1 MTALFTARDENM
13 EKYKFTYLKYINDVS
28 NSRIPTCKMVK
39 LAVKRHIRDIKESEE
54 GTFPY
59 YFDHKKAQSAIIFFS
74 QLVHT
79 KGKLAGQKLK
89 PEPWQQFI
97 IASLYGW
104 RRRDNNKR
112 RFRRAYIQIA
122 RKNGKSFLAAG
133 VSLYDLLTEPGAEVY
148 SAATKKDQARI
159 VFEDAKN
166 TVRYS
171 KDLKK
176 YIKPLAHSLT
186 CADGAMKPLAS
197 DSNTLDGLNPSCAI
211 IDEYHAHKT
220 TELLDVIETGMRAR
234 QQPLMFI
241 ITTAGNNKNSP
252 CYEEYEKCGKMLA
265 GANGYENDEYFSI
278 IFELDKGD
286 DWKNEKNWYKAN
298 PNLGVSVELDAMHTA
313 FREALLS
320 NSSET
325 AFRTKNLN
333 EWLNVAE
340 AWINDRCWAHCYHR
354 YAEKNLEGL
363 RCWGGIDLSKRLDF
377 TALTWYFEL
386 PKGKR
391 YAKHYFFIPE
401 GQIDIKMKQDSYRIR
416 SWIKQGYII
425 ATPGETQDFN
435 FMLNIIREDAK
446 KYDIQEIAYDR
457 NLAEYLIQ
465 DLAAEFTCVDF
476 SQSII
481 GMSEPSKAWEQAI
494 LDNKIID
501 NNPVMAWMVSC
512 ATVKPDAN
520 GNIKPIKPDTNK
532 TSKRIDG
539 VITSIMANN
548 RLEIALADESKPPVS
563 VEDMFF

>member
-1 MTALFTARDENM
+1 MMFMAK

-39 LAVKRHIRDIKESEE
+39 LAIKRHIADMKQAEE
-54 GTFPY
+54 GSFPY

-89 PEPWQQFI
+89 PEPWQQFV

-133 VSLYDLLTEPGAEVY
+133 VGLYDLLTEPGAECY

-171 KDLKK
+171 QDLRK

-186 CADGAMKPLAS
+186 CSDGCLKPLAS

-241 ITTAGNNKNSP
+241 ITTAGNNRNAP
-252 CYEEYEKCGKMLA
+252 CFEEYEKCKKMLS
-265 GANGYENDEYFSI
+265 GANGYENDEYFAM

-286 DWKNEKNWYKAN
+286 DWKNEKNWFKAN
-298 PNLGVSVELDAMHTA
+298 PNLGVSVEIDAMRTA

-340 AWINDRCWAHCYHR
+340 AWINDRQWAHCLHR
-354 YAEKNLEGL
+354 FPEKNLEGL

-377 TALTWYFEL
+377 TVLTWYFEL
-386 PKGKR
+386 PNKKR

-416 SWIKQGYII
+416 SWIKQGYIR
-425 ATPGETQDFN
+425 ATPGETQDFSY
-435 FMLNIIREDAK
+435 MLNVIRDDAK
-446 KYDIQEIAYDR
+446 LYDIQEIAYDR

-494 LDNKIID
+494 MDNKIID

-548 RLEIALADESKPPVS
+548 RLEVALADEARAPVD
-563 VEDMFF
+563 VDEMFF

>member
-1 MTALFTARDENM
+1 MATS
-13 EKYKFTYLKYINDVS
+13 FTYLQYIDDVLS
-28 NSRIPTCKMVK
+28 GKIPACKKVK
-39 LAVKRHIRDIKESEE
+39 QAVQRHVNDIKKSEA

-59 YFDHKKAQSAIIFFS
+59 CFDHKKAQMAIIFFC

-79 KGKLAGQKLK
+79 KGKLAGQKLH

-97 IASLYGW
+97 IANLYGW
-104 RRRDNNKR
+104 RRRDDNR
-112 RFRRAYIQIA
+112 RRYLRAYIQIA

-133 VSLYDLLTEPGAEVY
+133 VALYDLVTERGAECY
-148 SAATKKDQARI
+148 SAATKKDQAKI
-159 VFEDAKN
+159 VFEDAKK
-166 TVRYS
+166 TVQYS
-171 KDLKK
+171 PDLKK
-176 YIKPLAHSLT
+176 YIKPLAHSLI
-186 CADGAMKPLAS
+186 CGDGSMKPLAS
-197 DSNTLDGLNPSCAI
+197 DSNTLDGLNPSCAV
-211 IDEYHAHKT
+211 IDEFHAHKNT
-220 TELLDVIETGMRAR
+220 DLIEVIETGMTAR
-234 QQPLMFI
+234 VQPLMFI
-241 ITTAGNNKNSP
+241 ITTAGNDRNVP
-252 CYEEYEKCGKMLA
+252 CFAEYERLGKLLA
-265 GANGYENDEYFSI
+265 GTKGYENDEYFCM

-298 PNLGVSVELDAMHTA
+298 PNLGISVELDKMRAA
-313 FREALLS
+313 YNEALLK
-320 NSSET
+320 SSKET
-325 AFRTKNLN
+325 EFRTKNLN

-340 AWINDRCWAHCYHR
+340 VWINDRRWSKCLKR
-354 YAEKNLEGL
+354 FAEKNLAGL

-386 PKGKR
+386 KNGKR

-401 GQIDIKMKQDSYRIR
+401 GQIDAKMRQDSYLIR
-416 SWIKQGYII
+416 QWIKQGYII

-435 FMLNIIREDAK
+435 YMLNIIREDSK

-465 DLAAEFTCVDF
+465 DLEAEFTCVEF
-476 SQSII
+476 SQSIT

-494 LDNKIID
+494 TEGKIID

-512 ATVKPDAN
+512 ATVKPDVN
-520 GNIKPIKPDTNK
+520 GNIKPIKPDVNK

-548 RLEIALADESKPPVS
+548 RLEVALADEAKGNVA

>member
-1 MTALFTARDENM
+1 MA
-13 EKYKFTYLKYINDVS
+13 EKSKFTYLQYINQIS
-28 NSRIPTCKMVK
+28 NSKIPACKMVK
-39 LAVKRHIRDIKESEE
+39 LAVKRHVADMKASEE

-59 YFDHKKAQSAIIFFS
+59 VFDQKRAQAAIIFFS

-97 IASLYGW
+97 IAMLYGW
-104 RRRDNNKR
+104 RRRDNGKR
-112 RFRRAYIQIA
+112 RFRRAYIQVA
-122 RKNGKSFLAAG
+122 RKNGKSFIAAG
-133 VSLYDLLTEPGAEVY
+133 VSLYDLMTEPGAEVY

-159 VFEDAKN
+159 VFDDAKK
-166 TVRYS
+166 TVQYS
-171 KDLKK
+171 ADLKK
-176 YIKPLAHSLT
+176 FVKPLAHSLT
-186 CADGAMKPLAS
+186 CRDGTMKPLAS

-220 TELLDVIETGMRAR
+220 TELLDVLDTGMRAR
-234 QQPLMFI
+234 TQPLMFI
-241 ITTAGNNKNSP
+241 ITTAGNNRNAP
-252 CYEEYEKCGKMLA
+252 CFEEYEKCKKMLS
-265 GANGYENDEYFSI
+265 GAAGYENDEYFSI
-278 IFELDKGD
+278 IYELDKGD

-298 PNLGVSVELDAMHTA
+298 PNLGVSVEMDAMRSA
-313 FREALLS
+313 YKEACLS
-320 NSSET
+320 ASAET

-340 AWINDRCWAHCYHR
+340 VWINERRWSKCLR
-354 YAEKNLEGL
+354 RFNENNLAGL

-377 TALTWYFEL
+377 TVLN
-386 PKGKR
+386 GKR
-391 YAKHYFFIPE
+391 YAKHYFYIPE
-401 GQIDIKMKQDSYRIR
+401 GQIDAKMKQDSYRIR
-416 SWIKQGYII
+416 EWIKQGYII
-425 ATPGETQDFN
+425 ATPGDTQDFS
-435 FMLNIIREDAK
+435 FMLKQILEDAK

-465 DLAAEFTCVDF
+465 DLEAEFDCVEF
-476 SQSII
+476 SQSIT

-494 LDNKIID
+494 ADGKIID

-512 ATVKPDAN
+512 TTVKPDAN

-548 RLEIALADESKPPVS
+548 RLEITLADEAKAPVS
-563 VEDMFF
+563 VDDMVF

>member
-1 MTALFTARDENM
+1 MTFFVTMAFN
-13 EKYKFTYLKYINDVS
+13 FTYLQYINDITTGK
-28 NSRIPTCKMVK
+28 IPACKMVK
-39 LAVKRHIRDIKESEE
+39 LAVKRHIADIKASEA
-54 GTFPY
+54 GNFPY
-59 YFDHKKAQSAIIFFS
+59 IFDHKKAQTAILFFS

-79 KGKLAGQKLK
+79 KGKLAGTKLK

-97 IASLYGW
+97 ISNLYGW
-104 RRRDNNKR
+104 RRRDNGKR
-112 RFRRAYIQIA
+112 RFRRAYIQVA

-133 VSLYDLLTEPGAEVY
+133 VSLYDLMTEPGAEVY

-159 VFEDAKN
+159 VFDDAKK
-166 TVRYS
+166 TVQYS
-171 KDLKK
+171 PDLKK

-186 CADGAMKPLAS
+186 CRDGSMKPLAS

-220 TELLDVIETGMRAR
+220 TELLDVIDTGMRAR

-241 ITTAGNNKNSP
+241 ITTAGNNRNAP
-252 CYEEYEKCGKMLA
+252 CFEEYEKCKKMLS
-265 GANGYENDEYFSI
+265 GASGYENDEYFSI
-278 IFELDKGD
+278 IYELDKGD

-298 PNLGVSVELDAMHTA
+298 PNLGVSVEMDTMRSAYK
-313 FREALLS
+313 EATLAAS
-320 NSSET
+320 AET

-340 AWINDRCWAHCYHR
+340 VWINEKRWANCLKR
-354 YAEKNLEGL
+354 FNEKNLEKI

-377 TALTWYFEL
+377 TVLTWYFAL
-386 PKGKR
+386 PNGKR
-391 YAKHYFFIPE
+391 YAKHHFYIPE
-401 GQIDIKMKQDSYRIR
+401 GQIDIKMRQDSYRIR
-416 SWIKQGYII
+416 QWIKQGYIK
-425 ATPGETQDFN
+425 ATPGDTQDFN
-435 FMLNIIREDAK
+435 YMLNDIREDAK
-446 KYDIQEIAYDR
+446 LYDIQDIAYDR

-465 DLAAEFTCVDF
+465 DLSSEFDCVEF

-494 LDNKIID
+494 TEGKIID

-512 ATVKPDAN
+512 TTVKPDAN

-548 RLEIALADESKPPVS
+548 RLEVTLADEVKSNVA

>member
-1 MTALFTARDENM
+1 MAAF
-13 EKYKFTYLKYINDVS
+13 KFAYLDYIKEIS
-28 NSRIPTCKMVK
+28 SGKTPACKMVK
-39 LAVKRHIRDIKESEE
+39 LAVKRHVADMKASEA

-59 YFDHKKAQSAIIFFS
+59 YFDHKKAQRAIMFFC

-112 RFRRAYIQIA
+112 RFRKAYVQIA

-133 VSLYDLLTEPGAEVY
+133 VSLYDLMTEPGAEVY

-159 VFEDAKN
+159 VFDDAKK
-166 TVRYS
+166 TVKYS
-171 KDLKK
+171 PDLRK

-186 CADGAMKPLAS
+186 CQDGVMKPLAS

-220 TELLDVIETGMRAR
+220 TELLDVLDTGMKAR

-241 ITTAGNNKNSP
+241 ITTAGNNRNVP
-252 CYEEYEKCGKMLA
+252 CFEEYERCKKMLS
-265 GANGYENDEYFSI
+265 GANGYENDEYFAI
-278 IFELDKGD
+278 IYELDKGD

-298 PNLGVSVELDAMHTA
+298 PNLGVGVELSTMRAA
-313 FREALLS
+313 YKEACI
-320 NSSET
+320 SSTKEA

-340 AWINDRCWAHCYHR
+340 VWIKDSIWSRCKKR
-354 YAEKNLEGL
+354 FAERNLEGL

-377 TALTWYFEL
+377 TALTWYFQL
-386 PKGKR
+386 KNGKR

-401 GQIDIKMKQDSYRIR
+401 GQIDIKMKHDSFLIR
-416 SWIKQGYII
+416 SWIKQGYITSI
-425 ATPGETQDFN
+425 PGETQDPKYMFK
-435 FMLNIIREDAK
+435 IILEDAK

-457 NLAEYLIQ
+457 NLAENLIQ
-465 DLAAEFTCVDF
+465 DLAAEFDCVEF
-476 SQSII
+476 NQSIT
-481 GMSEPSKAWEQAI
+481 GMSEPSKAWEKAVTDGI
-494 LDNKIID
+494 IID

-512 ATVKPDAN
+512 TTTKPDAN

-548 RLEIALADESKPPVS
+548 RLEVALADEAKGNVA

>member
-1 MTALFTARDENM
+1 MSTN
-13 EKYKFTYLKYINDVS
+13 FTYLQYIDDILS
-28 NSRIPTCKMVK
+28 GKILACKKVK
-39 LAVKRHIRDIKESEE
+39 QAVQRHVNDIKKAEE
-54 GTFPY
+54 GSFPY
-59 YFDHKKAQSAIIFFS
+59 YFDHKKAQQAICFFG

-89 PEPWQQFI
+89 TEPWQQFI
-97 IASLYGW
+97 IAEIYGW
-104 RRRDNNKR
+104 RRIDNNKR
-112 RFRRAYIQIA
+112 RFRRAYIQVA
-122 RKNGKSFLAAG
+122 RKNGKSFLASG
-133 VSLYDLLTEPGAEVY
+133 VALYDLLTEPGAEVV
-148 SAATKKDQARI
+148 SAATKKDQAKI
-159 VFEDAKN
+159 VFDDAKK
-166 TVRYS
+166 TVQYS
-171 KDLKK
+171 PDLKK

-186 CADGAMKPLAS
+186 CGDGSMKPLAS

-220 TELLDVIETGMRAR
+220 DELLAVIETGMRAR
-234 QQPLMFI
+234 SQPLMFI
-241 ITTAGNNKNSP
+241 ITTAGNDKNVP
-252 CYEEYEKCGKMLA
+252 CYEEYEKVGKLLS
-265 GANGYENDEYFSI
+265 GAKGYENEEYFCI
-278 IFELDKGD
+278 IYELEKGD

-298 PNLGVSVELDAMHTA
+298 PNLGVSVEIDSMRFA
-313 FREALLS
+313 FKNALQKTTDEA
-320 NSSET
+320 

-340 AWINDRCWAHCYHR
+340 VWINDRQWSKCIKR
-354 YAEKNLEGL
+354 FAEKNLLGL

-377 TALTWYFEL
+377 TALTWYFEV
-386 PKGKR
+386 KNGKR

-401 GQIDIKMKQDSYRIR
+401 GQIDAKMRQDSYLIR
-416 SWIKQGYII
+416 QWIKQGYII
-425 ATPGETQDFN
+425 ATPGETQDFSY
-435 FMLNIIREDAK
+435 MLNIIREDSK

-465 DLAAEFTCVDF
+465 DLEAEFTCVEF

-494 LDNKIID
+494 TEGIIID

-520 GNIKPIKPDTNK
+520 GNIKPIKPDVNK

-548 RLEIALADESKPPVS
+548 RLEVALADETKASVA
-563 VEDMFF
+563 VEDMFFT

>member
-1 MTALFTARDENM
+1 
-13 EKYKFTYLKYINDVS
+13 
-28 NSRIPTCKMVK
+28 MVK
-39 LAVKRHIRDIKESEE
+39 LAVKRHIADIKASEA
-54 GTFPY
+54 GNFPY
-59 YFDHKKAQSAIIFFS
+59 IFDHKKAQTAILFFS

-79 KGKLAGQKLK
+79 KGKLAGTKLK

-97 IASLYGW
+97 ISNLYGW
-104 RRRDNNKR
+104 RRRDNGKR
-112 RFRRAYIQIA
+112 RFRRAYIQVA

-133 VSLYDLLTEPGAEVY
+133 VSLYDLMTEPGAEVY

-159 VFEDAKN
+159 VFDDAKK
-166 TVRYS
+166 TVQYS
-171 KDLKK
+171 PDLKK

-186 CADGAMKPLAS
+186 CRDGSMKPLAS

-220 TELLDVIETGMRAR
+220 TELLDVIDTGMRAR

-241 ITTAGNNKNSP
+241 ITTAGNNRNAP
-252 CYEEYEKCGKMLA
+252 CFEEYEKCKKMLS
-265 GANGYENDEYFSI
+265 GASGYENDEYFSI
-278 IFELDKGD
+278 IYELDKGD

-298 PNLGVSVELDAMHTA
+298 PNLGVSVEMDTMRSAYK
-313 FREALLS
+313 EATLAAS
-320 NSSET
+320 AET

-340 AWINDRCWAHCYHR
+340 VWINEKRWANCLKR
-354 YAEKNLEGL
+354 FNEKNLEKI

-377 TALTWYFEL
+377 TVLTWYFAL
-386 PKGKR
+386 PNGKR
-391 YAKHYFFIPE
+391 YAKHHFYIPE
-401 GQIDIKMKQDSYRIR
+401 GQIDIKMRQDSYRIR
-416 SWIKQGYII
+416 QWIKQGYIK
-425 ATPGETQDFN
+425 ATPGDTQDFN
-435 FMLNIIREDAK
+435 YMLNDIREDAK
-446 KYDIQEIAYDR
+446 LYDIQDIAYDR

-465 DLAAEFTCVDF
+465 DLSSEFDCVEF

-494 LDNKIID
+494 TEGKIID

-512 ATVKPDAN
+512 TTVKPDAN

-548 RLEIALADESKPPVS
+548 RLEVTLADEVKSNVA